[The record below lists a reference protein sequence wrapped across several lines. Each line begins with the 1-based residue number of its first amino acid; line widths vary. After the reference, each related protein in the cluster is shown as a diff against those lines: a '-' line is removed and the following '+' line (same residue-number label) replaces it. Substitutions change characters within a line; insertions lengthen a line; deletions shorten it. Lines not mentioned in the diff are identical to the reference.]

1 MNTDIEEICSRLI
14 EKYEETHEPWSM
26 DEISKAI
33 QAIQELVYLDFPK
46 GEMQEEDLHWVL
58 DNMSTV
64 ASYLVTGYMREAGE
78 NPYEFLTKKLYSA
91 LKHLS
96 LVQKSQAAFERKANS
111 FRMRGRRPGK
121 RVGTGAGPGRSRKDD
136 R

>member
-14 EKYEETHEPWSM
+14 EKYEETHEAWSM

-33 QAIQELVYLDFPK
+33 QAIQELVYLDCPK
-46 GEMQEEDLHWVL
+46 GQLQEEDLHWIL

-64 ASYLVTGYMREAGE
+64 ISYLVTGYMRDAGE
-78 NPYEFLTKKLYSA
+78 NPHEYLTKKLYSA

-96 LVQKSQAAFERKANS
+96 LVQKSQATFKQKAD
-111 FRMRGRRPGK
+111 PL
-121 RVGTGAGPGRSRKDD
+121 
-136 R
+136 